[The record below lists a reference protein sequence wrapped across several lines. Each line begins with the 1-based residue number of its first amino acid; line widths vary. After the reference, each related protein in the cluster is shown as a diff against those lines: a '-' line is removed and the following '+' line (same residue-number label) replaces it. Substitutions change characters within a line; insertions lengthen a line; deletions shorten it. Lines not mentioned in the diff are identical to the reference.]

1 MASEACLGLTDSRG
15 PRAGETRWWT
25 LEPASRYCPA
35 LGSIRAILEKSFT
48 WGFTDVSSDSSA
60 FLADLRGGWL
70 GQALQTRWGGMGP
83 LPFPPD
89 ADWGRGR
96 LTQTHVQGRMFTF

>member
-25 LEPASRYCPA
+25 LEPAFRYCPA
-35 LGSIRAILEKSFT
+35 LSSIRATLEKSFT

-60 FLADLRGGWL
+60 FLADLCGGWL
-70 GQALQTRWGGMGP
+70 GQALRTRRGGDGP
-83 LPFPPD
+83 TPIPS
-89 ADWGRGR
+89 
-96 LTQTHVQGRMFTF
+96 